1 MAMVRGGVRHTVV
14 WAAMLAAC
22 VPGPIA
28 KAQSDNRP
36 TRVLVVNSTRQN
48 QQFFM
53 VSERELPRLL
63 SDGVGRPVDYYT
75 EYLDVHRFSHPD
87 FEAVYIDFLRRKYQ
101 GRRFDLILLMG
112 NPAMDFMAR
121 HRHALFTDTPVV
133 FYTLSPPTSN
143 LENATGLVNTLRF
156 APSIGLALALQ
167 PDLERVYVV
176 SGAAA
181 SDRNY
186 ERQARAEFRRFD
198 GRIEFTYL
206 SGLATTDLEERLRTL
221 PPHSAVYYA
230 VASEDGDGASVQQMA
245 YLSRVAAAAKAPTY
259 SWADLSVEAGIVGG
273 RRRDQVAQMAAIATL
288 AVRVLRG
295 EPAAN
300 IPVSSPDTD
309 VDAVDWRQLRRW
321 GLDESRLPA
330 GTRVLFRA
338 PGMWDQY
345 WRYIIGAAVLILA
358 QTALIGGL
366 LLQRAR
372 RQRVERALRGSQVR
386 LRLSY
391 DRIRS
396 LSRRLL
402 GEQEVERARIARELH
417 DDVNQQLTLLALE
430 LDRIRGRELPVD
442 TALGLSHA
450 LQTAHQVA
458 TSVRE
463 LSHRLHP
470 SRLRLLGLVEG
481 LDSLRRDLS
490 PPHLPIAFS
499 HRNVPEH
506 VDQEIALCVFR
517 VAQEALG
524 NAVKHSQAGHVLI
537 ELAGGPS
544 GLGMRINDDGK
555 GFDIERMPNGGL
567 GLTSMRERVEAI
579 GGVLEIRTAPGAGT
593 HVRITVPIHPPEVVT
608 DAVPSA

>member
-22 VPGPIA
+22 VLGTIA

-36 TRVLVVNSTRQN
+36 TRVLVINSTRQN

-53 VSERELPRLL
+53 VSERELPKLL

-75 EYLDVHRFSHPD
+75 EYLDVHRFSHTD
-87 FEAVYIDFLRRKYQ
+87 FEAVYVDFLRRKYE

-121 HRHALFTDTPVV
+121 HRQALFRGTPVV
-133 FYTLSPPTSN
+133 FYTLSQPGSDI
-143 LENATGLVNTLRF
+143 ENATGLINTLRF
-156 APSIGLALALQ
+156 GPSIDLALALQ
-167 PDLERVYVV
+167 PDLEQVYVV

-181 SDRNY
+181 SDRDY

-198 GRIEFTYL
+198 GRLEFAYL
-206 SGLATTDLEERLRTL
+206 SGLATTDLEERLRRL
-221 PPHSAVYYA
+221 PARSAVYYA
-230 VASEDGDGASVQQMA
+230 VASEDGEGASVQQMA
-245 YLSRVAAAAKAPTY
+245 YLARVAAAANAPTY
-259 SWADLSVEAGIVGG
+259 SWADLSVDAGIVGG
-273 RRRDQVAQMAAIATL
+273 RRRDQVAQMKAIATL

-295 EPAAN
+295 ERPDDIRVA
-300 IPVSSPDTD
+300 SPKTD

-402 GEQEVERARIARELH
+402 GEQEAERARIARELH

-430 LDRIRGRELPVD
+430 LDRIRARELPAD
-442 TALGLSHA
+442 GERRLAHA
-450 LQTAHQVA
+450 LQTAHDVA

-470 SRLRLLGLVEG
+470 SRLQLIGLVAG
-481 LDSLRRDLS
+481 LDSLRRDVS

-499 HRNVPEH
+499 HRNVPR
-506 VDQEIALCVFR
+506 EIDPEVALCLFR
-517 VAQEALG
+517 VAQEALA
-524 NAVKHSQAGHVLI
+524 NAVKHSQAGHIRI

-555 GFDIERMPNGGL
+555 GFDIERMSDGGL

-579 GGVLEIRTAPGAGT
+579 GGVMEIRTAPGAGT
-593 HVRITVPIHPPEVVT
+593 HLRITVPIHSPEVVM